1 MPIRVLIADDHAV
14 FRSGLK
20 ALLEKEPD
28 MEVVGEAGDGKATLE
43 AVDHHRFEVLLL
55 DLSMP
60 KLSGSQVAEHVLKK
74 QPGLAIVVL
83 TMHEDEYYMQEL
95 FKIGARAFVLKKSTG
110 TQLIE
115 AIRIA
120 HQGKQFIDP
129 ALAGRVISS
138 YVGRPFAKNAGVAK
152 NAGAKK
158 VEDRLELLT
167 PREREVCTLL
177 AYGHTNVEIAEKLFI
192 SERTIETHR
201 THILSKLQIKS
212 RAELVRF
219 AIDHG
224 LLKFG

>member
-28 MEVVGEAGDGKATLE
+28 LEVVGEAGDGRATIE
-43 AVDHHRFEVLLL
+43 ALDRLAFEVLLL

-60 KLSGSQVAEHVLKK
+60 NLSGGQVAELALQK
-74 QPGLAIVVL
+74 QPDLAIVVL
-83 TMHEDEYYMQEL
+83 TMHEDEYYLQEL
-95 FKIGARAFVLKKSTG
+95 FKIGARAFVLKKSTS
-110 TQLIE
+110 TQLLE
-115 AIRIA
+115 AIRSA
-120 HQGKQFIDP
+120 HRGERFIDP
-129 ALAGRVISS
+129 ALAGRVLSS
-138 YVGRPFAKNAGVAK
+138 YVGNPPKTLAGQL
-152 NAGAKK
+152 
-158 VEDRLELLT
+158 DLLT

-177 AYGHTNVEIAEKLFI
+177 AYGHTNTEIAKKLHI

-201 THILSKLQIKS
+201 TNLLNKLGMKS

>member
-1 MPIRVLIADDHAV
+1 MPTRVFIADDHAV

-28 MEVVGEAGDGKATLE
+28 LEVVGEAGDGKATMD
-43 AVDHHRFEVLLL
+43 AVDQHRFDVLLL

-60 KLSGSQVAEHVLKK
+60 KQSGAQVAEYALTKR
-74 QPGLAIVVL
+74 PNLAIVVL

-120 HQGKQFIDP
+120 QRGDQFIDP
-129 ALAGRVISS
+129 ALAGHVISS
-138 YVGRPFAKNAGVAK
+138 YVGRPAKNHATG
-152 NAGAKK
+152 
-158 VEDRLELLT
+158 RLDLLT

-177 AYGHTNVEIAEKLFI
+177 AYGHTNAEIAEKLFI

-201 THILSKLQIKS
+201 TNLLGKLQIKS
-212 RAELVRF
+212 RADLVRF
-219 AIDHG
+219 AIDHR

>member
-20 ALLEKEPD
+20 ALLERELD
-28 MEVVGEAGDGKATLE
+28 LEVVGEAGDGKATVE
-43 AVDHHRFEVLLL
+43 AINHHMFEVLLL

-60 KLSGSQVAEHVLKK
+60 KLSGAEVAEYALKK

-120 HQGKQFIDP
+120 HRGEQFIDP
-129 ALAGRVISS
+129 ALAGHVISS
-138 YVGRPFAKNAGVAK
+138 YVGRTS
-152 NAGAKK
+152 KK
-158 VEDRLELLT
+158 VEGRFELLT
-167 PREREVCTLL
+167 PREQEVCTLL
-177 AYGHTNVEIAEKLFI
+177 AYGHTNAEIAEKLFI

-219 AIDHG
+219 AINHG
-224 LLKFG
+224 LIKFS